1 MALSTQTKYVSL
13 VIQQQKQQLD
23 YGLLQSWLDANCSL
37 WAYIT
42 HDKDKHDDGC
52 DKGLHTHVKCILN
65 EKDIRLSTTLNNISQ
80 FLKIEKDAFTIE
92 KMESIEGS
100 LQYLIHKNN
109 KEKAQYDIDDI
120 KTNMTHSELS
130 CYIYA
135 DTTTINTESLIAVCS
150 QNYHSKIAILRA
162 IGLRYYTQYRG
173 VISDI
178 VNELENIAI
187 HSK

>member
-1 MALSTQTKYVSL
+1 MALSTHTKYVSL

-23 YGLLQSWLDANCSL
+23 YGKLTEWLNTNCSM

-42 HDKDKHDDGC
+42 HNKDKYDDGT
-52 DKGLHTHVKCILN
+52 DKGLHIHVKCVLN
-65 EKDIRLSTTLNNISQ
+65 ESNVRLSTTLNSVSQ
-80 FLKIEKDAFTIE
+80 YLYIEKDAFTIE

-100 LQYLIHKNN
+100 LQYLIHKND
-109 KEKAQYDIDDI
+109 KKKAQYDIDEI
-120 KTNMTHSELS
+120 KTNMTQSELCS
-130 CYIYA
+130 YIYA
-135 DTTTINTESLIAVCS
+135 DSTTINTESLIAVCS

-178 VNELENIAI
+178 VNELENISI
-187 HSK
+187 RSK